1 LPALD
6 SLSQAKACG
15 YGKEQ
20 ARESDFEQSPI
31 SRLDDRMSWLF
42 RPGAVAFISGALVL
56 VAGILLL
63 WPLVEVGRGGHA
75 ILRPIPPG
83 DEEIAW
89 LNPATN
95 AVAWERL
102 VAAVHH
108 LRTVRPDLEVELA
121 AESSPFPSQTTQV
134 PEFAVTALGRK
145 SRLWFR
151 WYKLTGN
158 LGPREW
164 VQAFLRDRRPPLA
177 VIGGSSSDRA
187 RDLAGALAEEAFG
200 QESPPLLLITNA
212 TADNVDEDKE
222 LIRIYPGRS
231 FRFCFTD
238 SQMADAVAQFIW
250 SQDDLRPDAEPLY
263 MALWDDDPYSEDLF
277 KQFHRVLGPDGLYRT
292 FHPAETLQEV
302 VQDWAW
308 TAARL
313 ATGGT
318 PLGIELAG
326 LRRGDTPPPAQFVRI
341 PFSVGTFTQPNPWE
355 VEAAKM
361 ILDELTQHP
370 SQRRPLLVLPAAPQ
384 PARRLLRAL
393 LRTAPREAR
402 RLVVATG
409 DAIDFNTI
417 YRDRN
422 LAWPIQD
429 LAVPLV
435 FFCHRNPVDPS
446 GFDPREGSDPPDPM
460 GRNCTSTHD
469 LLLYRDIVESVVES
483 VYANHGFAHT
493 TEALSAGLRAHRGDG
508 RRDRFD
514 DKGNPLSGSG
524 EFVVCLRPVRA
535 ADRVMPQAKL
545 QVWNRAVGSDGAR
558 HWRRIPVGG
567 HPELLMNYSSST
579 EN

>member
-1 LPALD
+1 
-6 SLSQAKACG
+6 
-15 YGKEQ
+15 
-20 ARESDFEQSPI
+20 
-31 SRLDDRMSWLF
+31 MSWLF

-63 WPLVEVGRGGHA
+63 WPLTGLGRSGQA
-75 ILRPIPPG
+75 MLRPIPPG

-108 LRTVRPDLEVELA
+108 LRTVRPDLEVEFA
-121 AESSPFPSQTTQV
+121 AESNLFPSQTTQV
-134 PEFAVTALGRK
+134 PEFAITARGQK

-158 LGPREW
+158 LGAREW
-164 VQAFLRDRRPPLA
+164 GQAFLVDRRPPLA

-187 RDLAGALAEEAFG
+187 RDLAKALQEAAPG

-222 LIRIYPGRS
+222 LINIYPGRS

-238 SQMADAVAQFIW
+238 SQMAEAVAEFVW

-277 KQFHRVLGPDGLYRT
+277 KQFHRVLGPDGFYRT
-292 FHPAETLQEV
+292 FRPQETLQET
-302 VQDWAW
+302 VQDWGW

-318 PLGIELAG
+318 PLGMELAG
-326 LRRGDTPPPAQFVRI
+326 LRRGDTPPRPVSGQFVHI

-361 ILDELTQHP
+361 ILDELAQHP
-370 SQRRPLLVLPAAPQ
+370 SQRRPLLVLPATPQ

-446 GFDPREGSDPPDPM
+446 GFDPHEGTEPPDPM
-460 GRNCTSTHD
+460 GRTCTGTHD
-469 LLLYRDIVESVVES
+469 LLLYRDIVESLVES
-483 VYANHGFAHT
+483 AYSNQGLAHT
-493 TEALSAGLRAHRGDG
+493 ADALAASLRTPQGDG
-508 RRDRFD
+508 RPGRFD
-514 DKGNPLSGSG
+514 EKGNPLSGTG

-535 ADRVMPQAKL
+535 ADRIMPQARL
-545 QVWNRAVGSDGAR
+545 QVWNRVIDSDGGR
-558 HWRRIPVGG
+558 HWRRVPVGG
-567 HPELLMNYSSST
+567 QSELLVNYSSAP

>member
-1 LPALD
+1 MN
-6 SLSQAKACG
+6 
-15 YGKEQ
+15 
-20 ARESDFEQSPI
+20 R
-31 SRLDDRMSWLF
+31 LF
-42 RPGAVAFISGALVL
+42 RPGTVVFISGALVL
-56 VAGILLL
+56 VAGILLF
-63 WPLVEVGRGGHA
+63 WPFDELARGTHP
-75 ILRPIPPG
+75 ILRPVAAG
-83 DEEIAW
+83 DEEIVW

-95 AVAWERL
+95 SGGWERL

-108 LRTVRPDLEVELA
+108 LRTARPDLGVEFA
-121 AESSPFPSQTTQV
+121 SENKSFPSQTTQV
-134 PEFAVTALGRK
+134 PEFALTARGRK

-164 VQAFLRDRRPPLA
+164 VQALTHGRRPPLA
-177 VIGGSSSDRA
+177 IVGGGSSDRA
-187 RDLAGALAEEAFG
+187 RDLAKALEDVTPRER
-200 QESPPLLLITNA
+200 SSPLLLITSA
-212 TADNVDEDKE
+212 TADNVDDDKE
-222 LIRIYPGRS
+222 LIRIYPERT

-238 SQMADAVAQFIW
+238 SQMAEAVTEFIW
-250 SQDDLRPDAEPLY
+250 SQDDLRPDGPPLY

-277 KQFHRVLGPDGLYRT
+277 KQFHRVLGPDGFYRT
-292 FHPAETLQEV
+292 LRPFGTAQAAAL
-302 VQDWAW
+302 DWIW

-313 ATGGT
+313 MSGGT
-318 PLGIELAG
+318 PFGVEFAA
-326 LRRGDTPPPAQFVRI
+326 LRDGDLPLRPVSGQFVHI

-361 ILDELTQHP
+361 ILDELVQHP
-370 SQRRPLLVLPAAPQ
+370 WQGRPLLVLPAAPQ

-422 LAWPIQD
+422 IAWPIQD

-446 GFDPREGSDPPDPM
+446 AFDPHESTAPPDPM
-460 GRNCTSTHD
+460 GRTCTGTQD
-469 LLLYRDIVESVVES
+469 LLLYRDIVQTLVECCYSDQGMPQDAESLRERMH
-483 VYANHGFAHT
+483 AF
-493 TEALSAGLRAHRGDG
+493 EAG
-508 RRDRFD
+508 RFD
-514 DKGNPLSGSG
+514 EKGNPLSGSG

-535 ADRVMPQAKL
+535 PNRVLPEARL
-545 QVWNRAVGSDGAR
+545 QVWNRTIDSEGHR
-558 HWRRIPVGG
+558 HWRQVQVGG
-567 HPELLMNYSSST
+567 QAELLVNYSAP